1 MEYNIAIGSYEDE
14 FLEPILDT
22 DFKYGVPYKIDREIY
37 ENAFKK
43 FNKNIRI
50 KDADVVVFHAD
61 YNKDDD
67 DEKRGFYSYTF
78 YAWPENS
85 PEGSEDF
92 YDCSQFY
99 DWDYDN
105 KHKETFEDFVHAVL
119 ESVIEIDEECTKKL
133 IAELQKEVDT
143 KMKNIE
149 SLKNLL

>member
-1 MEYNIAIGSYEDE
+1 MKYNSATGGYENE
-14 FLEPILDT
+14 FLGPILDT
-22 DFKYGVPYKIDREIY
+22 NFKYGVPYKIDREIY

-43 FNKNIRI
+43 FNKHIRI
-50 KDADVVVFHAD
+50 KDADVVVFYAD

-67 DEKRGFYSYTF
+67 DEKRGIYSYTF
-78 YAWPENS
+78 YAWPKNS

-92 YDCSQFY
+92 YDCSQFW

-105 KHKETFEDFVHAVL
+105 EHKETFEDFVHAVL
-119 ESVIEIDEECTKKL
+119 ESVISIDEECTKKL
-133 IAELQKEVDT
+133 IAELQQEVDT

>member
-1 MEYNIAIGSYEDE
+1 MEYRVETDSYQSY

-22 DFKYGVPYKIDREIY
+22 NFKYGVPYKIDREIY
-37 ENAFKK
+37 ENTLKK
-43 FNKNIRI
+43 FNKEIRV

-67 DEKRGFYSYTF
+67 DKERGIYSYTF

-92 YDCSQFY
+92 YDCSPFY

-119 ESVIEIDEECTKKL
+119 ESVIEVDEECTKKL
-133 IAELQKEVDT
+133 ITELQQEVNT

-149 SLKNLL
+149 LLKNLL

>member
-1 MEYNIAIGSYEDE
+1 MEYNSATGSYENE

-22 DFKYGVPYKIDREIY
+22 NFKYGVPYKIDREIY

-43 FNKNIRI
+43 FNKEIRI

-67 DEKRGFYSYTF
+67 EEERGFYSYTF

-99 DWDYDN
+99 DWEYDN

-119 ESVIEIDEECTKKL
+119 ESVISPDKQCCEKL
-133 IAELQKEVDT
+133 IERLQKEIDT
-143 KMKNIE
+143 NTKNIE
-149 SLKNLL
+149 MIKNLL